1 MSALDEKS
9 VKIMVML
16 MLFLIENNLT
26 VAEFFEPGIFQ
37 QNVKSKNKQQTLDI
51 IKSED
56 FFDILHQQGIRS
68 KNTEHQNLKQFLQIS
83 HAFPDMLVIK
93 TIKKALE

>member
-1 MSALDEKS
+1 MAGRQEKQLDLSALDEKS

-37 QNVKSKNKQQTLDI
+37 QNVKSKNKQ
-51 IKSED
+51 
-56 FFDILHQQGIRS
+56 
-68 KNTEHQNLKQFLQIS
+68 
-83 HAFPDMLVIK
+83 
-93 TIKKALE
+93 